1 MNRRLRRKRI
11 NQLKLLTVLVVS
23 VFVLVMLSSFAFK
36 GNSIKGSEVQLN
48 KSYKEVVVYY
58 GDTIWDIAEE
68 HYDSDY
74 YNIKDYVNEIVSIN
88 SMTSSYLEAGHTI
101 MVPIIID

>member
-11 NQLKLLTVLVVS
+11 NQLKLLTALIIS
-23 VFVLVMLSSFAFK
+23 VFVLVMLSSFVIK
-36 GNSIKGSEVQLN
+36 DNTIKGSEVQLN

-68 HYDSDY
+68 HYNPDY
-74 YNIKDYVNEIVSIN
+74 YNVKDYVNEIVSIN
-88 SMTSSYLEAGHTI
+88 SMSSSYLEAGHTI
-101 MVPIIID
+101 MVPVVVE